1 MFRERQVR
9 LIGGEDTQLTGQLV
23 PPGEC
28 SMTGTGFSSLD
39 SRVSLTNDYHV
50 ASIFPVFEWE
60 FLLRFSCSWCT
71 VVCWGDEG
79 EKVYLICSQVS
90 KPSGRVPDECPLHLD
105 LGGWP
110 YFSQE
115 SWAPRKCKK
124 PELSGLLQPQA
135 WSWDHIASIFFVF
148 RCKFQAQL
156 RFKEQALHRGV
167 NTRECGFSW
176 HATVRDYKVRSSVPT
191 GGSSKSKNEA
201 CRTLM
206 WLVQNVEMSRKEDG
220 CVVTDASLPRTD

>member
-1 MFRERQVR
+1 MTQNGPSGVICPGLPFS
-9 LIGGEDTQLTGQLV
+9 LPAGESVFLRKPQGFCFSDAFCARSHLV
-23 PPGEC
+23 
-28 SMTGTGFSSLD
+28 
-39 SRVSLTNDYHV
+39 VSL
-50 ASIFPVFEWE
+50 A
-60 FLLRFSCSWCT
+60 
-71 VVCWGDEG
+71 
-79 EKVYLICSQVS
+79 
-90 KPSGRVPDECPLHLD
+90 
-105 LGGWP
+105 GWP

-135 WSWDHIASIFFVF
+135 WSWDNIASIFFVF

-167 NTRECGFSW
+167 NTRGCGFSW

-220 CVVTDASLPRTD
+220 CVMTDASLPRTD